1 MRQVNSNRNNTRINP
16 TRAGYC
22 SPITHTHSN
31 THAHTRIYSL
41 AVRNQASKTMRLRV
55 LQKKKHELQA
65 AKNIQ
70 SQKIQLLLRKLPWL
84 RKAIDWVTGMNNRLK
99 EGRTDG

>member
-1 MRQVNSNRNNTRINP
+1 
-16 TRAGYC
+16 
-22 SPITHTHSN
+22 
-31 THAHTRIYSL
+31 
-41 AVRNQASKTMRLRV
+41 MRLRV